1 MAIVIQGL
9 GKALPLKEMKNT
21 DFPAELGT
29 SDEWIRSHT
38 GIGSRRI
45 ASAEETSASL
55 AYQACVDALNKSK
68 TAEPVTADKIDLII
82 CGTATPDF
90 PGSPSNAC
98 LIQNKLHASRAVCFD
113 LTAGCSGFI
122 YALDT
127 AASMMERHHWRF
139 ALVCGAEVLS
149 RVMDWSDR
157 STCVLFGDGAG
168 AALLENTFEPSGLGI
183 GTTILGSDGT
193 GADKLYISP
202 DRRVHMNGRAVYEFA
217 VSHITETVKIL
228 LAKEHLQVDD
238 LDLIVCHQANERILE
253 AAAKRLKIDFGKF
266 VCNLENYGNTSAASI
281 PITLTE
287 LVEQGKLYDGMTILI
302 TGFGAG
308 LTWGGAIIRF

>member
-21 DFPAELGT
+21 DFPPELDT
-29 SDEWIRSHT
+29 SDEWIKSHT
-38 GIGSRRI
+38 GISSRRI
-45 ASAEETSASL
+45 AGADETSASL
-55 AYQACVDALNKSK
+55 AYQACTEALKNSK
-68 TAEPVTADKIDLII
+68 TSEPVTADKIDLII

-98 LIQNKLHASRAVCFD
+98 LIQNKLQAVHSVCFD

-149 RVMDWSDR
+149 RIMDWTDR

-183 GTTILGSDGT
+183 GATILGTDGT

-202 DRRVHMNGRAVYEFA
+202 DRRVHMNGRAVYDFA
-217 VSHITETVKIL
+217 VSHITETVKTL
-228 LAKEHLQVDD
+228 LAKEHLKADD

-253 AAAKRLKIDFGKF
+253 AASKRLKIDFGKF
-266 VCNLENYGNTSAASI
+266 VRNLENYGNTSAASI

-287 LVEQGKLYDGMTILI
+287 LMEQGKLHEGMTILI

>member
-1 MAIVIQGL
+1 MAIIIQGM

-21 DFPAELGT
+21 DFPAELDT
-29 SDEWIRSHT
+29 SDEWIKTHT
-38 GIGSRRI
+38 GISVRRI
-45 ASAEETSASL
+45 AGETDTSATL
-55 AYQACVDALNKSK
+55 AYQACKEALKNSK
-68 TAEPVTADKIDLII
+68 TAEPVAAEAIDLII

-98 LIQNKLHASRAVCFD
+98 LIQNNLHAEHAVCFD
-113 LTAGCSGFI
+113 ITAGCSGFI

-127 AASMMERHHWRF
+127 AAAMLERHHWRF

-168 AALLENTFEPSGLGI
+168 AALLENTFEPSALGI
-183 GTTILGSDGT
+183 GAVVLGADGT
-193 GADKLYISP
+193 GADKLYIAP
-202 DRRVHMNGRAVYEFA
+202 DRRVHMNGRAVYDFA
-217 VSHITETVKIL
+217 VRHITDTIKTL
-228 LAKEHLQVDD
+228 LAKEHLQIDD
-238 LDLIVCHQANERILE
+238 LDLIVCHQANKRILE
-253 AAAKRLKIDFGKF
+253 AAAKRLKSDFGKF
-266 VCNLENYGNTSAASI
+266 VCNMERYGNTSAASI

-287 LVEQGKLYDGMTILI
+287 LSEQGKIHEGMTILI

>member
-55 AYQACVDALNKSK
+55 AYQACIDALSKSK

-122 YALDT
+122 YAMDT

-149 RVMDWSDR
+149 RIMNWSDR

-183 GTTILGSDGT
+183 GSTILGADGT
-193 GADKLYISP
+193 VADKLYISP
-202 DRRVHMNGRAVYEFA
+202 DRQVHMNGRAVYEFA
-217 VSHITETVKIL
+217 VSHITDTVKTL
-228 LAKEHLQVDD
+228 LAKEHLHADD
-238 LDLIVCHQANERILE
+238 PDLIVCHQANERILE

-287 LVEQGKLYDGMTILI
+287 LVEQGKLHDGMTILI

>member
-1 MAIVIQGL
+1 MAIVIRGL
-9 GKALPLKEMKNT
+9 GKSLPLKEMKNT
-21 DFPAELGT
+21 DFPPELGT

-38 GIGSRRI
+38 GIGARRI
-45 ASAEETSASL
+45 AGEGETSASL
-55 AYQACVDALNKSK
+55 AYQACMDALKNGKIS
-68 TAEPVTADKIDLII
+68 EPVTADDIDLII

-98 LIQNKLHASRAVCFD
+98 LIQNKLQAVRAVCFD

-127 AASMMERHHWRF
+127 AACMLERHHWRF

-149 RVMDWSDR
+149 RIMDWADR
-157 STCVLFGDGAG
+157 STCVLFGDGGG
-168 AALLENTFEPSGLGI
+168 AALLENTFEPAGIGLGAV
-183 GTTILGSDGT
+183 ILGTDGT

-202 DRRVHMNGRAVYEFA
+202 DRRVHMNGRAVYDFA
-217 VSHITETVKIL
+217 VSHITATVKTL
-228 LAKEHLQVDD
+228 LAKEHLKADD

-253 AAAKRLKIDFGKF
+253 AAAKRLKIDFSKF
-266 VCNLENYGNTSAASI
+266 VRNIENYGNTSAASI

-287 LVEQGKLYDGMTILI
+287 LTEQGKLHEGMTILI

>member
-55 AYQACVDALNKSK
+55 AYQACIDALSKSK

-82 CGTATPDF
+82 CGTATSDF

-122 YALDT
+122 YAMDT

-149 RVMDWSDR
+149 RIMNWSDR

-183 GTTILGSDGT
+183 GSTILGTDGT

-202 DRRVHMNGRAVYEFA
+202 DRQVHMNGRAVYEFA
-217 VSHITETVKIL
+217 VSHITDTVKTL
-228 LAKEHLQVDD
+228 LAKEHLHADD

-287 LVEQGKLYDGMTILI
+287 LVEQGKLHDGMTILI

>member
-55 AYQACVDALNKSK
+55 AYQACIDALSKSK

-122 YALDT
+122 YAMDT

-149 RVMDWSDR
+149 RIMDWSDR

-183 GTTILGSDGT
+183 GSTILGTDGT

-202 DRRVHMNGRAVYEFA
+202 DRQVHMNGRAVYEFA
-217 VSHITETVKIL
+217 VSHITDTVKTL
-228 LAKEHLQVDD
+228 LAKEHLHADD

-287 LVEQGKLYDGMTILI
+287 LVEQGKLHDGMTILI

>member
-55 AYQACVDALNKSK
+55 AYQACIDALSKSK

-122 YALDT
+122 YAMDT

-149 RVMDWSDR
+149 RIMNWSDR

-183 GTTILGSDGT
+183 GSTILGTDGT

-202 DRRVHMNGRAVYEFA
+202 DRQVHMNGRAVYEFA
-217 VSHITETVKIL
+217 VSHITDTVKTL
-228 LAKEHLQVDD
+228 LAKEHLKADD

-287 LVEQGKLYDGMTILI
+287 LVEQGKLHDGMTILI

>member
-1 MAIVIQGL
+1 ME
-9 GKALPLKEMKNT
+9 ALKN
-21 DFPAELGT
+21 
-29 SDEWIRSHT
+29 
-38 GIGSRRI
+38 
-45 ASAEETSASL
+45 
-55 AYQACVDALNKSK
+55 SK
-68 TAEPVTADKIDLII
+68 TSEPVTADKIDLII

-98 LIQNKLHASRAVCFD
+98 LIQNKLQAVHSVCFD
-113 LTAGCSGFI
+113 ITAGCSGFI

-127 AASMMERHHWRF
+127 ATSMMERHHWRF

-149 RVMDWSDR
+149 RIMDWTDR

-168 AALLENTFEPSGLGI
+168 AALLENTFEPSGLGL
-183 GTTILGSDGT
+183 GATILGADGT
-193 GADKLYISP
+193 GADKLYIAP
-202 DRRVHMNGRAVYEFA
+202 DRRVHMNGRAVYDFA
-217 VSHITETVKIL
+217 VSHITETVKTL
-228 LAKEHLQVDD
+228 LAKEHLTADD

-253 AAAKRLKIDFGKF
+253 AASKRLKIDFSKF
-266 VCNLENYGNTSAASI
+266 VRNLENYGNTSAASI

-287 LVEQGKLYDGMTILI
+287 LVEQGKLHEGMTILI

>member
-21 DFPAELGT
+21 DFPPELGT

-55 AYQACVDALNKSK
+55 AYQACIDALSKSK

-122 YALDT
+122 YAMDT

-149 RVMDWSDR
+149 RIMNWSDR

-183 GTTILGSDGT
+183 GSTILGTDGT

-202 DRRVHMNGRAVYEFA
+202 DRQVHMNGRAVYEFA
-217 VSHITETVKIL
+217 VSHITDTVKTL
-228 LAKEHLQVDD
+228 LAKEHLHADD

-287 LVEQGKLYDGMTILI
+287 LVEQGKLHEGMTILI

>member
-29 SDEWIRSHT
+29 SDEWIQSHT
-38 GIGSRRI
+38 GIAVRRI
-45 ASAEETSASL
+45 AGEEDTSATL
-55 AYQACVDALNKSK
+55 AAQACQDALKNGK
-68 TAEPVTADKIDLII
+68 TAEPVTADAIELII
-82 CGTATPDF
+82 CATATPDF
-90 PGSPSNAC
+90 PGTPSNAC
-98 LIQNKLHASRAVCFD
+98 LIQNNLQAMRAVCFD
-113 LTAGCSGFI
+113 VTAGCSGFM

-127 AASMMERHHWRF
+127 AAAMMERHHWRF

-149 RVMDWSDR
+149 RILDWSDR

-183 GTTILGSDGT
+183 GSVILGTDGT
-193 GADKLYISP
+193 GADKLYIAP
-202 DRRVHMNGRAVYEFA
+202 DRRVHMNGRAVYDFA
-217 VSHITETVKIL
+217 VRHITDTIKAL
-228 LAKEHLQVDD
+228 LAKEHLQIDD
-238 LDLIVCHQANERILE
+238 LDLIVCHQANKRILE
-253 AAAKRLKIDFGKF
+253 AAAKRLKSGFDKF
-266 VCNLENYGNTSAASI
+266 VCNIEHYGNTSAASI
-281 PITLTE
+281 PISLAG
-287 LVEQGKLYDGMTILI
+287 LVEQGKLHEGMIILI

>member
-55 AYQACVDALNKSK
+55 AYQACIDALSKSK

-122 YALDT
+122 YAMDT

-149 RVMDWSDR
+149 RIMNWSDR

-183 GTTILGSDGT
+183 GSTILGTDGT

-202 DRRVHMNGRAVYEFA
+202 DRQVHMNGRAVYEFA
-217 VSHITETVKIL
+217 VSHITDTVKTL
-228 LAKEHLQVDD
+228 LAKEHLHADD

-287 LVEQGKLYDGMTILI
+287 LVEQGKLHDGMTILI

-308 LTWGGAIIRF
+308 LTCGGAIIRF

>member
-55 AYQACVDALNKSK
+55 AYQACIDALSKSK

-113 LTAGCSGFI
+113 LTAGCSGFSC
-122 YALDT
+122 ALDT

-149 RVMDWSDR
+149 RIMNWSDR

-183 GTTILGSDGT
+183 GSTILGTDGT

-202 DRRVHMNGRAVYEFA
+202 DRQVHMNGRAVYEFA
-217 VSHITETVKIL
+217 VSHITDTVKTL
-228 LAKEHLQVDD
+228 LAKEHLHADD

-287 LVEQGKLYDGMTILI
+287 LVEQGKLHDGMTILI

>member
-1 MAIVIQGL
+1 MAIIIQGM

-21 DFPAELGT
+21 DFPAELDT
-29 SDEWIRSHT
+29 SDEWIKTHT
-38 GIGSRRI
+38 GISVRRI
-45 ASAEETSASL
+45 AGEADTSATL
-55 AYQACVDALNKSK
+55 AYQACKEALKNSK
-68 TAEPVTADKIDLII
+68 TAEPVAAEAIDLII

-98 LIQNKLHASRAVCFD
+98 LIQNNLHAEHAVCFD
-113 LTAGCSGFI
+113 ITAGCSGFI

-127 AASMMERHHWRF
+127 AAAMLERHHWRF

-168 AALLENTFEPSGLGI
+168 AALLENTFEPSALGI
-183 GTTILGSDGT
+183 GAVVLGADGT
-193 GADKLYISP
+193 GADKLYIAP
-202 DRRVHMNGRAVYEFA
+202 DRRVHMNGRAVYDFA
-217 VSHITETVKIL
+217 VRHITDTIKTL
-228 LAKEHLQVDD
+228 LAKEHLQIDD
-238 LDLIVCHQANERILE
+238 LDLIVCHQANKRILE
-253 AAAKRLKIDFGKF
+253 AAAKRLKSDFGKF
-266 VCNLENYGNTSAASI
+266 VCNMERYGNTSAASI

-287 LVEQGKLYDGMTILI
+287 LSEQGKIHDGMTILI

>member
-1 MAIVIQGL
+1 MAIVIQGF

-21 DFPAELGT
+21 DFPPELGT

-45 ASAEETSASL
+45 AGAGETSASL
-55 AYQACVDALNKSK
+55 AYQACEAALNNC
-68 TAEPVTADKIDLII
+68 TATEPVRADTIDLII

-98 LIQNKLHASRAVCFD
+98 LIQQKLGAARAVCFD

-122 YALDT
+122 YALDI
-127 AASMMERHHWRF
+127 AASMLERHHWRF

-149 RVMDWSDR
+149 HILDWNDR

-168 AALLENTFEPSGLGI
+168 AALLENTFEPSALGI
-183 GTTILGSDGT
+183 GATLLGSDGT
-193 GADKLYISP
+193 GADKLYIAP
-202 DRRVHMNGRAVYEFA
+202 DHRVHMNGRAVYDFA
-217 VSHITETVKIL
+217 VGHIAETVKTL
-228 LAKEHLQVDD
+228 LAKEHLNADN

-253 AAAKRLKIDFGKF
+253 AAAKRLKISFEKF
-266 VCNLENYGNTSAASI
+266 VCNLEQYGNTSAASI
-281 PITLTE
+281 PITLTD
-287 LVEQGKLYDGMTILI
+287 LTEQGKLHKGMTILV

-308 LTWGGAIIRF
+308 LTWGGAVIRL

>member
-55 AYQACVDALNKSK
+55 AYQACIDALSKSK

-122 YALDT
+122 HAMDT

-149 RVMDWSDR
+149 RIMNWSDR

-183 GTTILGSDGT
+183 GSTILGTDGT

-202 DRRVHMNGRAVYEFA
+202 DRQVHMNGRAVYEFA
-217 VSHITETVKIL
+217 VSHITDTVKTL
-228 LAKEHLQVDD
+228 LAKEHLHADD

-287 LVEQGKLYDGMTILI
+287 LVEQGKLHDGMTILI

>member
-45 ASAEETSASL
+45 AGSDETSASL
-55 AYQACVDALNKSK
+55 AYQACMDALKNSTVAKS
-68 TAEPVTADKIDLII
+68 VTADKIDLII

-98 LIQNKLHASRAVCFD
+98 LIQNRLQAVHAVCFD

-127 AASMMERHHWRF
+127 AAAMMERHHWRF

-149 RVMDWSDR
+149 RIMDWTDR

-168 AALLENTFEPSGLGI
+168 AALLENTFEPSGLGL
-183 GTTILGSDGT
+183 GATILGADGT
-193 GADKLYISP
+193 GSDKLYIAP

-217 VSHITETVKIL
+217 VGHITETVKNL
-228 LAKEHLQVDD
+228 LAKEHLQADD

-253 AAAKRLKIDFGKF
+253 AAAKRLKIDFNKF
-266 VCNLENYGNTSAASI
+266 VRNIEAYGNTSAASI

-287 LVEQGKLYDGMTILI
+287 LIEQGKLHEGMTILI

>member
-1 MAIVIQGL
+1 MAIIIQGM

-21 DFPAELGT
+21 DFPAELDT
-29 SDEWIRSHT
+29 SDEWIKTHT
-38 GIGSRRI
+38 GISVRRI
-45 ASAEETSASL
+45 AGEADTSATL
-55 AYQACVDALNKSK
+55 AYQACKEALKNSK
-68 TAEPVTADKIDLII
+68 TAEPVSAEAIDLII

-98 LIQNKLHASRAVCFD
+98 LIQNNLHAEHAVCFD
-113 LTAGCSGFI
+113 ITAGCSGFI

-127 AASMMERHHWRF
+127 AAAMLERHHWRF

-168 AALLENTFEPSGLGI
+168 AALLENTFEPSALGI
-183 GTTILGSDGT
+183 GAVVLGADGT
-193 GADKLYISP
+193 GADKLYIAP
-202 DRRVHMNGRAVYEFA
+202 DRRVHMNGRAVYDFA
-217 VSHITETVKIL
+217 VRHITDTIKTL
-228 LAKEHLQVDD
+228 LAKEHLQIDD
-238 LDLIVCHQANERILE
+238 LDLIVCHQANKRILE
-253 AAAKRLKIDFGKF
+253 AAAKRLKSDFGKF
-266 VCNLENYGNTSAASI
+266 VCNMERYGNTSAASI

-287 LVEQGKLYDGMTILI
+287 LSEQGKIHDGMTILI

>member
-55 AYQACVDALNKSK
+55 AYQACIDALSKSK
-68 TAEPVTADKIDLII
+68 TAEPTTADKIDLII

-122 YALDT
+122 YAMDT

-149 RVMDWSDR
+149 RIMNWSDR

-183 GTTILGSDGT
+183 GSTILGADGT

-202 DRRVHMNGRAVYEFA
+202 DRHVHMNGRAVYEFA
-217 VSHITETVKIL
+217 VSHITDTVKTL
-228 LAKEHLQVDD
+228 LAKEHLHADD

-287 LVEQGKLYDGMTILI
+287 LVEQGKLHDGMTILI

>member
-1 MAIVIQGL
+1 MAIVIQGF

-21 DFPAELGT
+21 DFPPELGT

-38 GIGSRRI
+38 GIGSRKI
-45 ASAEETSASL
+45 AGPEETSASL
-55 AYQACVDALNKSK
+55 AYQACKAALDNC
-68 TAEPVTADKIDLII
+68 TTPEPVRVDTIDLII

-98 LIQNKLHASRAVCFD
+98 LIQQKLGAVRAVCFD

-122 YALDT
+122 YALDI
-127 AASMMERHHWRF
+127 AASMLERHHWRF

-149 RVMDWSDR
+149 RILDWNDR

-168 AALLENTFEPSGLGI
+168 AALLENTFEPSALGI
-183 GTTILGSDGT
+183 GATVLGSDGT
-193 GADKLYISP
+193 GADKLYIAP
-202 DRRVHMNGRAVYEFA
+202 DRRVHMNGRAVYDFA
-217 VSHITETVKIL
+217 VSHITETVKAL
-228 LAKEHLQVDD
+228 LAKEHLQADD

-253 AAAKRLKIDFGKF
+253 AAAKRLKIGFEKF
-266 VCNLENYGNTSAASI
+266 VCNLEHYGNTSAASI
-281 PITLTE
+281 PITLADLT
-287 LVEQGKLYDGMTILI
+287 EQGKLHKGMTILV

-308 LTWGGAIIRF
+308 LTWGGSVIRL

>member
-55 AYQACVDALNKSK
+55 AYQACIDALSKSK

-122 YALDT
+122 YAMDT

-149 RVMDWSDR
+149 RIMNWSDR

-183 GTTILGSDGT
+183 RSTILGTDGT

-202 DRRVHMNGRAVYEFA
+202 DRQVHMNGRAVYEFA
-217 VSHITETVKIL
+217 VSHITDTVKTL
-228 LAKEHLQVDD
+228 LAKEHLHADD

-287 LVEQGKLYDGMTILI
+287 LVEQGKLHDGMTILI

>member
-55 AYQACVDALNKSK
+55 AYQACIDALSKSK

-122 YALDT
+122 YAMDT

-149 RVMDWSDR
+149 RIMNWSDR

-183 GTTILGSDGT
+183 GSTILGTDGT

-202 DRRVHMNGRAVYEFA
+202 DRQVHMNGRAVYEFA
-217 VSHITETVKIL
+217 VSHITDTVKTL
-228 LAKEHLQVDD
+228 LAKEHLHADD

-287 LVEQGKLYDGMTILI
+287 LVEQGKLHDGMTILI

-308 LTWGGAIIRF
+308 LTWGGAIIRC

>member
-1 MAIVIQGL
+1 MAIVIRGM
-9 GKALPLKEMKNT
+9 GKAIPVKEMKNT
-21 DFPAELGT
+21 DFPEELGT

-38 GIGSRRI
+38 GIAARRI
-45 ASAEETSASL
+45 AAPEDTSATL
-55 AYQACVDALNKSK
+55 AYRACTEALNHS
-68 TAEPVTADKIDLII
+68 TTDEPVTGEHIDLII
-82 CGTATPDF
+82 CGTATPEF

-98 LIQNKLHASRAVCFD
+98 LIQNKLNAVRAVCFD

-127 AASMMERHHWRF
+127 ATAMMERHHWRF

-149 RVMDWSDR
+149 RIMDWNDR

-168 AALLENTFEPSGLGI
+168 AVLLENTFEPSALGI
-183 GTTILGSDGT
+183 GATVLGADGT
-193 GADKLYISP
+193 GADKLYISS

-217 VSHITETVKIL
+217 VSHITETLKTL
-228 LAKEHLQVDD
+228 LAKEHLRIDD
-238 LDLIVCHQANERILE
+238 LDLIVCHQANQRILE

-281 PITLTE
+281 PLTLAE
-287 LVEQGKLYDGMTILI
+287 LAEQGKLHEGMTIMI
-302 TGFGAG
+302 AGFGAG

>member
-55 AYQACVDALNKSK
+55 AYQACIDALSKSK

-122 YALDT
+122 YAMDT

-149 RVMDWSDR
+149 RIMNWSDR

-183 GTTILGSDGT
+183 GSTILGTDGT

-202 DRRVHMNGRAVYEFA
+202 DRQVHMNGRAVYEFA
-217 VSHITETVKIL
+217 VSHITDTVKTL
-228 LAKEHLQVDD
+228 LAKEHLHADD

-287 LVEQGKLYDGMTILI
+287 LVEQGKLHDGMTILI

>member
-55 AYQACVDALNKSK
+55 AYQACIDALSKSK

-122 YALDT
+122 YAMDT

-149 RVMDWSDR
+149 RIMNWSDR

-183 GTTILGSDGT
+183 GSTILGTDGT

-202 DRRVHMNGRAVYEFA
+202 DRQVHMNGRAVYEFA
-217 VSHITETVKIL
+217 VSHITDTVKTL
-228 LAKEHLQVDD
+228 LAKEHLTADD

-287 LVEQGKLYDGMTILI
+287 LVEQGKLHDGMTILI

>member
-55 AYQACVDALNKSK
+55 AYQACIDALSKSK

-122 YALDT
+122 SAMDT

-149 RVMDWSDR
+149 RIMNWSDR

-183 GTTILGSDGT
+183 GSTILGTDGT

-202 DRRVHMNGRAVYEFA
+202 DRQVHMNGRAVYEFA
-217 VSHITETVKIL
+217 VSHITDTVKTL
-228 LAKEHLQVDD
+228 LAKEHLHADD

-287 LVEQGKLYDGMTILI
+287 LVEQGKLHDGMTILI

>member
-1 MAIVIQGL
+1 MAIVIRGL

-21 DFPAELGT
+21 DFPPELGT

-45 ASAEETSASL
+45 AGSEDTSASL
-55 AYQACVDALNKSK
+55 AYQACRDALKNSK
-68 TAEPVTADKIDLII
+68 ISEPVAADQIDLII

-98 LIQNKLHASRAVCFD
+98 LIQNKLQAVHSVCFD

-139 ALVCGAEVLS
+139 ALVCGPEVLS
-149 RVMDWSDR
+149 RIMDWTDR

-168 AALLENTFEPSGLGI
+168 AALLENTFEPSGLGL
-183 GTTILGSDGT
+183 GATILGADGT
-193 GADKLYISP
+193 GADKLYIAP

-217 VSHITETVKIL
+217 VSHITETVKTL
-228 LAKEHLQVDD
+228 LAKEHLKADD

-281 PITLTE
+281 PITLNE
-287 LVEQGKLYDGMTILI
+287 LTEQGKLHEGMTILI

>member
-1 MAIVIQGL
+1 MAIVIRGL

-21 DFPAELGT
+21 DFPPELGT

-45 ASAEETSASL
+45 AGAEDTSASL
-55 AYQACVDALNKSK
+55 AYQACMEALKNN
-68 TAEPVTADKIDLII
+68 TATESVTPDKIDLII

-98 LIQNKLHASRAVCFD
+98 LIQNKLQAVRAVCFD

-122 YALDT
+122 YAMDT
-127 AASMMERHHWRF
+127 AAAILERHHWRF

-149 RVMDWSDR
+149 RILDWNDR

-183 GTTILGSDGT
+183 GATVLGSDGT
-193 GADKLYISP
+193 GAVDLYIAP
-202 DRRVHMNGRAVYEFA
+202 DRHVHMNGRAVYGFA
-217 VSHITETVKIL
+217 VSCITETVKTL
-228 LAKEHLQVDD
+228 LAKEHLEADD

-287 LVEQGKLYDGMTILI
+287 LTEQGKLHSGMTILI

>member
-1 MAIVIQGL
+1 MAIVIRGL
-9 GKALPLKEMKNT
+9 GKSLPLKEMKNT
-21 DFPAELGT
+21 DFPPELGT

-45 ASAEETSASL
+45 AGEEETSASL
-55 AYQACVDALNKSK
+55 AYQACMDAIKNSR
-68 TAEPVTADKIDLII
+68 TSEPVTADKIDLII

-90 PGSPSNAC
+90 LGSPSNAC
-98 LIQNKLHASRAVCFD
+98 LIQNKLQAVHSVCFD

-127 AASMMERHHWRF
+127 AAGMMERHHWRF

-149 RVMDWSDR
+149 RVMDWTDR

-168 AALLENTFEPSGLGI
+168 AALLENTFEPFGLGL
-183 GTTILGSDGT
+183 GAMILGADGS
-193 GADKLYISP
+193 GADKLYIAP
-202 DRRVHMNGRAVYEFA
+202 DRHVHMNGRAVYGFA
-217 VSHITETVKIL
+217 VGHITETVKTL
-228 LAKEHLQVDD
+228 LAKEHLQADD

-281 PITLTE
+281 PIILTE
-287 LVEQGKLYDGMTILI
+287 LMEQGKLLEGMTILI

>member
-55 AYQACVDALNKSK
+55 AYQACIDALSKSK

-122 YALDT
+122 YAMYT

-149 RVMDWSDR
+149 RIMNWSDR

-183 GTTILGSDGT
+183 GSTILGTDGT

-202 DRRVHMNGRAVYEFA
+202 DRQVHMNGRAVYEFA
-217 VSHITETVKIL
+217 VSHITDTVKSL
-228 LAKEHLQVDD
+228 LAKEHLHADD

-287 LVEQGKLYDGMTILI
+287 LVEQGKLHDGMTILI